1 MISGIKRIFSFVY
14 AVIATVIFIVAN
26 MLKGTC
32 VVTFILYLLYIVKA
46 MYNLWINANSSLSA
60 SFILWG
66 VAYSFI
72 GFVLYQIAA
81 FMYCVVFDYPVEGL
95 KSVSKVNRKLYGI
108 GCTTSNNLPGRKN
121 KIARS
126 QGFRNYDEMKK
137 YWDNNL

>member
-1 MISGIKRIFSFVY
+1 MLSEIKRIFSFIY

-26 MLKGTC
+26 VLKGTC
-32 VVTFILYLLYIVKA
+32 VVTFILYLLYVAKA

-60 SFILWG
+60 NFILWG

-72 GFVLYQIAA
+72 GVVLYQIAA

-95 KSVSKVNRKLYGI
+95 KSASWVNSKLYGM
-108 GCTTSNNLPGRKN
+108 GCTISDSFPGRKD

-126 QGFRNYDEMKK
+126 QGFRNYDEMKN
-137 YWDNNL
+137 YLDNNL

>member
-32 VVTFILYLLYIVKA
+32 VVTFILYLLYVVKA

-81 FMYCVVFDYPVEGL
+81 FMYCVIFDYFVEGL
-95 KSVSKVNRKLYGI
+95 KSASRVNRKLYSI
-108 GCTTSNNLPGRKN
+108 GCTISDSFPGRKD
-121 KIARS
+121 KIART
-126 QGFRNYDEMKK
+126 QGFRNYNEMKN
-137 YWDNNL
+137 YLDNNL

>member
-81 FMYCVVFDYPVEGL
+81 FMYCVIFDYFVEGL
-95 KSVSKVNRKLYGI
+95 KSASRVNRKLYSI
-108 GCTTSNNLPGRKN
+108 GCTISDSFPGRKD
-121 KIARS
+121 KIART
-126 QGFRNYDEMKK
+126 QGFRNYNEMKN
-137 YWDNNL
+137 YLDNNL

>member
-26 MLKGTC
+26 VLKGTC
-32 VVTFILYLLYIVKA
+32 VVTFILYLLYVAKA
-46 MYNLWINANSSLSA
+46 MYNLWVNANSSLSA
-60 SFILWG
+60 NLILWG
-66 VAYSFI
+66 IAYSFI
-72 GFVLYQIAA
+72 GFVLYQIVS

-95 KSVSKVNRKLYGI
+95 KSTSSVNRKLYGI
-108 GCTTSNNLPGRKN
+108 GCTISNNLPGRKN

>member
-1 MISGIKRIFSFVY
+1 MFSGIKRIFSFIY
-14 AVIATVIFIVAN
+14 TVIVTVIFIVAN
-26 MLKGTC
+26 LLKVTC
-32 VVTFILYLLYIVKA
+32 VVTFILYLLYVAKS
-46 MYNLWINANSSLSA
+46 MYNLWINANFSLNA

-66 VAYSFI
+66 AAYLLVGFI
-72 GFVLYQIAA
+72 LYQIAS

-95 KSVSKVNRKLYGI
+95 KSGSKVNRKLYGI
-108 GCTTSNNLPGRKN
+108 GCTISNNLPGRKN

>member
-1 MISGIKRIFSFVY
+1 MISGIKRIFSLVY

-26 MLKGTC
+26 VLKGTC
-32 VVTFILYLLYIVKA
+32 VVTFILYLLYVAKA

-60 SFILWG
+60 NFILWG

-72 GFVLYQIAA
+72 GFVLYKIAA

-95 KSVSKVNRKLYGI
+95 KSTSSVNRKLYGI
-108 GCTTSNNLPGRKN
+108 GCTISNNLPGRKN

>member
-1 MISGIKRIFSFVY
+1 MFSGIKRIFSFLY
-14 AVIATVIFIVAN
+14 AVIVTVIFIVAN
-26 MLKGTC
+26 LLKVTC
-32 VVTFILYLLYIVKA
+32 VVTFILYLLYVAKS
-46 MYNLWINANSSLSA
+46 MYNLWINANSSLNA

-66 VAYSFI
+66 AAYSFI

-95 KSVSKVNRKLYGI
+95 KSGSKVNRKLYGI
-108 GCTTSNNLPGRKN
+108 GCTISNNLPGRKN